1 MSVKVIIPGA
11 LTTVQDA
18 GRYGYQ
24 NSGIQTSGVMDQK
37 AYKQANELVGNPAGE
52 AVLEAT
58 LFGGMME
65 VDEDTLIALT
75 GPDMEPHIN
84 GEAAEMNR
92 P

>member
-65 VDEDTLIALT
+65 VDEDTLIAFTGRIWNRRLT
-75 GPDMEPHIN
+75 GK
-84 GEAAEMNR
+84 R
-92 P
+92 LK